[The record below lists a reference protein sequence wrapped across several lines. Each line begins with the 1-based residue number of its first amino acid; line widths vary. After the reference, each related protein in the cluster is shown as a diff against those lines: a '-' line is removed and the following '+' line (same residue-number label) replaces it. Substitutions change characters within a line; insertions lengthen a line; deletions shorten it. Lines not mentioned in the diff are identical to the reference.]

1 MTSGLKRVALAAL
14 ASAALATQLTACF
27 PVVAG
32 GAVMTGLMATDRR
45 TSGTQVED
53 EGIELR
59 AVNRVHDALGDGVHV
74 NITSYNRKVLL
85 TGEASTAEARQKTEE
100 IVSHVENVQGVY
112 NEMVVGLSSTLS
124 ERSSDTLISGKV
136 KASLV
141 DAHDLISNA
150 FKVVTERKVVY
161 LMGRV
166 TEREANRATEVARG
180 VDGVKKVVRLFEII
194 SEDTLKN
201 ELPTPPQTST
211 PPKSGG

>member
-1 MTSGLKRVALAAL
+1 MRPRP
-14 ASAALATQLTACF
+14 Q
-27 PVVAG
+27 
-32 GAVMTGLMATDRR
+32 RR
-45 TSGTQVED
+45 G
-53 EGIELR
+53 R
-59 AVNRVHDALGDGVHV
+59 R
-74 NITSYNRKVLL
+74 
-85 TGEASTAEARQKTEE
+85 
-100 IVSHVENVQGVY
+100 SHVENVQGVF

-124 ERSSDTLISGKV
+124 ERSSDALISGKV

-166 TEREANRATEVARG
+166 TEREASRATDIARG

-194 SEDTLKN
+194 SEETLKR
-201 ELPTPPQTST
+201 ELPTPPQTAT